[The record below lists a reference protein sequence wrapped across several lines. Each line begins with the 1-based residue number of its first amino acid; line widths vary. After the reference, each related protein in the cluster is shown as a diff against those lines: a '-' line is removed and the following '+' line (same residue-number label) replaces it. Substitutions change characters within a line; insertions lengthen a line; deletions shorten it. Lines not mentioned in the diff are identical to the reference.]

1 MTPPHERRNF
11 SKIYEKMRLSKLSE
25 EVPAFN
31 FTQYLNLVLPKSLEE
46 DEEVVIYASKYFK
59 KLTKIVEETDKRVLA
74 NYILMRFIRHR
85 INNLD
90 KRCVLKRTEADYQLS
105 CPGLKKYKTN
115 CTDYFMG
122 ERKCPQ
128 DGNFASPMSTATLGC
143 PLVLCLFV
151 NTSMDNLSK
160 T

>member
-11 SKIYEKMRLSKLSE
+11 SKIYEKLKLSQLSAQ
-25 EVPAFN
+25 VPAFN
-31 FTQYLNLVLPKSLEE
+31 FTRYLDIVLPKNLDP

-90 KRCVLKRTEADYQLS
+90 KR
-105 CPGLKKYKTN
+105 
-115 CTDYFMG
+115 
-122 ERKCPQ
+122 
-128 DGNFASPMSTATLGC
+128 FAGIP
-143 PLVLCLFV
+143 
-151 NTSMDNLSK
+151 N
-160 T
+160 

>member
-1 MTPPHERRNF
+1 
-11 SKIYEKMRLSKLSE
+11 MRLSKLSE

-90 KRCVLKRTEADYQLS
+90 KRCVLKWTQADS
-105 CPGLKKYKTN
+105 
-115 CTDYFMG
+115 
-122 ERKCPQ
+122 
-128 DGNFASPMSTATLGC
+128 
-143 PLVLCLFV
+143 
-151 NTSMDNLSK
+151 
-160 T
+160 